1 MGEYYYNGYDDFFNI
16 IQEKQKL
23 EREKKLK
30 AARLEA
36 LKQDQRQEII
46 STIQPTISCINGTID
61 DIKDELKYVYDDF
74 NNRINQLEDNDLHER
89 ICQLEKTA
97 VVRSGL
103 FGRPRRKLTIK
114 VSA

>member
-1 MGEYYYNGYDDFFNI
+1 MGEYYYGYGFSNTTQRK
-16 IQEKQKL
+16 QEL
-23 EREKKLK
+23 ERKKK
-30 AARLEA
+30 SEAALLEA

-74 NNRINQLEDNDLHER
+74 NNRIHQLEDNDLHER

-97 VVRSGL
+97 AVRSGL
-103 FGRPRRKLTIK
+103 SGRPHRKLTIK
-114 VSA
+114 VYA